1 MNAIYVWFCVIGLIC
16 GSKRRDSMNQRVIA
30 TIGALLIGTAVISGC
45 GSEKPP
51 EDTSLK
57 VRTITI
63 GEESG
68 TTNAGYSGTIH
79 NRTETNLAFQIGGRV
94 LNKFVNVGDSVQ
106 AGQVI
111 AQINGSDTAAQVQNS
126 EGAVKAAQSA
136 FELAETNAKRYREL
150 YAQQAISKLQLDQA
164 ENQLNVASAQLQQAQ
179 AGLNLS
185 SNQSSYTNLTAP
197 DTGIIT
203 ALNLEAG
210 QVVAAGQSIGTLA
223 AGHEPEAVIAL
234 PEQELSKIHVGS
246 PANITFWALPNV
258 TVQGV
263 VREISPV
270 PDPVARTYTVKIT
283 LQNPPNEVQ
292 LGMTV
297 NANLTTTDTS
307 NITIPLTALVKDSN
321 GNNAVYIIRDKKAHL
336 VPIKTGDFGQN
347 SVIVTSG
354 LAKGD
359 IVITAGTQQLQEGT
373 AVSQ

>member
-1 MNAIYVWFCVIGLIC
+1 
-16 GSKRRDSMNQRVIA
+16 MNQKVIA
-30 TIGALLIGTAVISGC
+30 TIGALLIGTAIISGC
-45 GSEKPP
+45 GSEKQS

-68 TTNAGYSGTIH
+68 TTSAGYAGTIH
-79 NRTETNLAFQIGGRV
+79 NKTETNLAFQIGGRV
-94 LNKFVNVGDSVQ
+94 INKFVNVGD
-106 AGQVI
+106 
-111 AQINGSDTAAQVQNS
+111 
-126 EGAVKAAQSA
+126 AAQSA
-136 FELAETNAKRYREL
+136 YELAETNAKRYREL

-164 ENQLNVASAQLQQAQ
+164 ENQLNATAAQLQQAQ
-179 AGLNLS
+179 ASLNLS
-185 SNQSSYTNLTAP
+185 SNQNSYTNLTAP

-203 ALNLEAG
+203 AFNIEAG
-210 QVVAAGQSIGTLA
+210 QVVAAGQSVGTLA
-223 AGHEPEAVIAL
+223 AGHDPEAVIAL
-234 PEQELSKIHVGS
+234 PEQEMTKVHVGS
-246 PANITFWALPNV
+246 PANITFWALPDV

-270 PDPVARTYTVKIT
+270 PDPVARTDST
-283 LQNPPNEVQ
+283 
-292 LGMTV
+292 
-297 NANLTTTDTS
+297 
-307 NITIPLTALVKDSN
+307 NISIPLTALVKDSN

-336 VPIKTGDFGQN
+336 VPIKTGEFGKN

>member
-1 MNAIYVWFCVIGLIC
+1 
-16 GSKRRDSMNQRVIA
+16 MNQRVIA
-30 TIGALLIGTAVISGC
+30 TIGALLIGTAIISGC
-45 GSEKPP
+45 GSEKQS

-63 GEESG
+63 SEESG
-68 TTNAGYSGTIH
+68 TTSAGYAGTIH
-79 NRTETNLAFQIGGRV
+79 NKTETNLAFQIGGRV
-94 LNKFVNVGDSVQ
+94 INKFVNVGDAVQ

-111 AQINGSDTAAQVQNS
+111 AQINGSDTAAQVQNA

-136 FELAETNAKRYREL
+136 FELAETNANRYREL

-164 ENQLNVASAQLQQAQ
+164 ENQLNAASAQLQQAQ
-179 AGLNLS
+179 ASLNLS
-185 SNQSSYTNLTAP
+185 SNQNSYTNLTAP

-203 ALNLEAG
+203 ALNLESG
-210 QVVAAGQSIGTLA
+210 QVVAAGQSVGTLA
-223 AGHEPEAVIAL
+223 VGRDPEAVIAL

-270 PDPVARTYTVKIT
+270 PDPVARTYTVKIA

-292 LGMTV
+292 LGMTI

-336 VPIKTGDFGQN
+336 VPIKTSDFGQN

-373 AVSQ
+373 AVRQ